1 MIPLILHQ
9 IWFQGIDNIIEPYKS
24 CFINS
29 IKILKHTK
37 WDHQFWD
44 KERIETLILDKYP
57 QYWNLY
63 NKCDILIQKLD
74 VARYIILYHYGGC
87 YMDMDME
94 MLKDFH
100 DLLEDDDEI
109 ILSNTIQTV
118 YTNAVLFSNINNNFW
133 LDFLNNIDKKI
144 NVFKFNNLL
153 NVYYSTGPLNFTYF
167 VKNNMNKYKVKILP
181 YKYLEPAE
189 SRYNPEIT
197 EEAYIRN
204 HFAYSWVDPIYLY
217 LFKIYGMRNEIFFI
231 ILFCLII
238 IYMLKSFSNRNKT
251 NISLV

>member
-29 IKILKHTK
+29 IKVLKYTK

-57 QYWNLY
+57 QYWDIY
-63 NKCDILIQKLD
+63 NKCCILVQKLD

-94 MLKDFH
+94 ILKDFRE
-100 DLLEDDDEI
+100 LLNDEDDI
-109 ILSNTIQTV
+109 VISNTVQNLYSNGI
-118 YTNAVLFSNINNNFW
+118 LFSSINNRLW
-133 LDFLNNIDKKI
+133 LDFLDNIDI
-144 NVFKFNNLL
+144 NKFKFNTFL
-153 NVYYSTGPLNFTYF
+153 NVQFTTGPFNFTYF
-167 VKNNMNKYKVKILP
+167 INKNINNYKIKILP
-181 YKYLEPAE
+181 NKYLEPCE
-189 SRYNPEIT
+189 SRYNQTIT
-197 EEAYIRN
+197 DEAYTIDY
-204 HFAYSWVDPIYLY
+204 FGYSWVDPIYLY
-217 LFKIYGMRNEIFFI
+217 LFKIYSMRNEIFFI